1 MRSKP
6 PFLFLADSYKDRSHQ
21 TKNKYRKQVIIHV
34 MMVICHIPVGS
45 HHYHLMNPLNHFHHY
60 SMIDIE
66 FMLRK
71 KIEKEKSQN
80 DLKFMRVLPD
90 LCEKPSLPEPEPA
103 FPLSPALAHVFAEVP
118 FGFLDESL
126 SFPSGPFP
134 SNSVVWCMALGV

>member
-1 MRSKP
+1 
-6 PFLFLADSYKDRSHQ
+6 
-21 TKNKYRKQVIIHV
+21 
-34 MMVICHIPVGS
+34 
-45 HHYHLMNPLNHFHHY
+45 
-60 SMIDIE
+60 
-66 FMLRK
+66 MLRK
-71 KIEKEKSQN
+71 KIQKEKSQN
-80 DLKFMRVLPD
+80 DLKLMRGLPN